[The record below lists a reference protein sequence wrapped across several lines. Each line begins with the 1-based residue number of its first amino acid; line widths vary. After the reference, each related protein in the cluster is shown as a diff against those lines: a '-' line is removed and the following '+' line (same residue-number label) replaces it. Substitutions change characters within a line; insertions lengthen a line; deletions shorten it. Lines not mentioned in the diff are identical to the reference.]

1 MSTDADRKVRV
12 VQTVLAGVFV
22 VLAVGF
28 VFDPGGRESPLPP
41 IPLVDPEFTVGQT
54 VRLSIAEQL
63 RQGASP
69 DDWDCY
75 ICHEEDTPPPLHFD
89 EEHNVIVAEEH
100 SDIVMGHGRHKR
112 NNNCFNCHDE
122 QNLLMLQARDGSE
135 LPLAGSTPL
144 CGSCHGPVYRDWE
157 GGAHGRAQG
166 YWDESLGERI
176 RQDCVSCHNPHS
188 PRFPKRLP
196 APGPHPLHS
205 QGEMTPS
212 SESPNS
218 ASH

>member
-1 MSTDADRKVRV
+1 MSAVANQRIRV
-12 VQTVLAGVFV
+12 VQVA
-22 VLAVGF
+22 LAVAFVALAAGF
-28 VFDPGGRESPLPP
+28 AIDVGKRRDARFPV
-41 IPLVDPEFTVGQT
+41 PLVDPEFTVPRT

-75 ICHEEDTPPPLHFD
+75 ICHETDTPPPLHFD

-135 LPLAGSTPL
+135 LPLAESTPL

-166 YWDESLGERI
+166 YWDEELGERV
-176 RQDCVSCHNPHS
+176 RQDCVSCHDPHS
-188 PRFPKRLP
+188 PRFPRRLP

-205 QGEMTPS
+205 QGEMAPVT
-212 SESPNS
+212 E
-218 ASH
+218 ASNNEVH